1 MKRCEHGGGCTRD
14 AAHLAIFELHV
25 APGILPRLPHR
36 WVCRDHVEV
45 FDVVFKNGEPY
56 KKLLRQGIDASKL
69 DVALFKKTWDDFM
82 RRLEPD
88 LVAELCHREVQL
100 SLGPS
105 NLTEAQGD
113 ELRQAA
119 LEQGRT
125 VKTHQAD
132 VEVMTPQEAAR
143 EIARMN

>member
-1 MKRCEHGGGCTRD
+1 VKRCETCGRE
-14 AAHLAIFELHV
+14 AKRLAIFELHV

-36 WVCRDHVEV
+36 WVCPEHEQILDI
-45 FDVVFKNGEPY
+45 VFKNGEPY
-56 KKLLRQGIDASKL
+56 KQLLRQGIEPGKL

-82 RRLEPD
+82 RRLNPEFVAD
-88 LVAELCHREVQL
+88 LCAREVQL

-113 ELRQAA
+113 EVRQAA

-125 VKTHQAD
+125 VKTREVD
-132 VEVMTPQEAAR
+132 VEVMTPEEAAR

>member
-1 MKRCEHGGGCTRD
+1 VKRCEICGRD
-14 AAHLAIFELHV
+14 AKRLSIFELHV
-25 APGILPRLPHR
+25 APGILPRLPHK
-36 WVCRDHVEV
+36 WVCPEHEV
-45 FDVVFKNGEPY
+45 IQDVVFKDGEPW
-56 KKLLRQGIDASKL
+56 KQLLRQGVEPGRL
-69 DVALFKKTWDDFM
+69 DVALFKKAWDDFM
-82 RRLEPD
+82 RRLQPE
-88 LVAELCHREVQL
+88 LVAELRAHEVQV

-125 VKTHQAD
+125 VKTQDID
-132 VEVMTPQEAAR
+132 VEVLTPEEAAR